1 MSAALNASVRETRLA
16 LVGFG
21 YWGPNLLRN
30 FSATA
35 GVSVTTVCD
44 ADAARLPAARAAAP
58 WLAVTADLRSVLADP
73 GIDAVAIATPVA
85 SHFEIALAALAAG
98 KHVFIEKPITRTRFE
113 AARLVEAAAARG
125 RVLMVDH
132 TYVYSS
138 AVERLRALVAGTG
151 SGNAG
156 GAGEGAGNGL
166 GQAYYYDSVRANLG
180 RFRADVDVLWDL
192 AVHDLAILDFLFD
205 AMPAEVTA
213 TGANFIEQAGPRA
226 SDLAHLTLRYASGF
240 LAHIHVNWL
249 SPIKIR
255 RVMIGASR
263 RMAVYDDLE
272 PSDKLKIYDRG
283 VDLGV
288 LADGAP
294 AGTPKDAGEALQ
306 RRIGYRTGDMW
317 APRIDV
323 AEPLAGA
330 CAEFMRCIRDNAA
343 PRTDGA
349 CGQRVVRVL
358 EAASASLAQ
367 RGAPVGLEP
376 L

>member
-1 MSAALNASVRETRLA
+1 MSAAMDASVRETRLA
-16 LVGFG
+16 LIGFG

-30 FSATA
+30 FSATV
-35 GVSVTTVCD
+35 GISVTTVCD
-44 ADAARLPAARAAAP
+44 ADAARLAAARAAAP
-58 WLAVTADLRSVLADP
+58 WLAVTADLRSVLEDT
-73 GIDAVAIATPVA
+73 GVDAVAIATPVA
-85 SHFEIALAALAAG
+85 SHYGIALAALAAG
-98 KHVFIEKPITRTRFE
+98 KHVFIEKPITRTSFE
-113 AARLVEAAAARG
+113 AARLIEAAAASG

-138 AVERLRALVAGTG
+138 AVERLRALVG
-151 SGNAG
+151 GNAE
-156 GAGEGAGNGL
+156 AEGESNWL

-205 AMPAEVTA
+205 AMPTEVTA
-213 TGANFIEQAGPRA
+213 TGANFIEQAAPRA
-226 SDLAHLTLRYASGF
+226 SDLAYLTLRYPSGF

-263 RMAVYDDLE
+263 RMVVYDDLE

-283 VDLGV
+283 VAPGV
-288 LADGAP
+288 LTGDAP
-294 AGTPKDAGEALQ
+294 RDSSEALQ

-343 PRTDGA
+343 PRTGGA

>member
-1 MSAALNASVRETRLA
+1 MSAALRETRLA
-16 LVGFG
+16 LIGFG

-35 GVSVTTVCD
+35 GISVTTVCD
-44 ADAARLPAARAAAP
+44 ADAARLATARVAAP
-58 WLAVTADLRSVLADP
+58 WLAVTADLRSVLEDT
-73 GIDAVAIATPVA
+73 GVDAVAIATPVA
-85 SHFEIALAALAAG
+85 SHYGIALAALAAG

-113 AARLVEAAAARG
+113 AARLIEAAAAGG

-138 AVERLRALVAGTG
+138 AVERLRALVGGTG
-151 SGNAG
+151 SGNAESEG
-156 GAGEGAGNGL
+156 GAAGESNWL

-192 AVHDLAILDFLFD
+192 AVHDVAILDFLFD
-205 AMPAEVTA
+205 AMPTEVTA
-213 TGANFIEQAGPRA
+213 TGANFIEQAAPRA
-226 SDLAHLTLRYASGF
+226 SDLAYLTLRYPSGF

-263 RMAVYDDLE
+263 RMVVYDDLE

-283 VDLGV
+283 VAPGV
-288 LADGAP
+288 LAGDAP
-294 AGTPKDAGEALQ
+294 RDSSEALQ

-343 PRTDGA
+343 PRTGGA

>member
-1 MSAALNASVRETRLA
+1 MNAHAPTIGLG
-16 LVGFG
+16 LIGYG

-35 GVSVTTVCD
+35 GVAVQTVCD
-44 ADAARLPAARAAAP
+44 ADAPQLDAARAAAP
-58 WLAVTADLRSVLADP
+58 WLAVTADFRSLLADP
-73 GIDAVAIATPVA
+73 AIDAVAIATPVA

-98 KHVFIEKPITRTRFE
+98 KHVFIEKPLTRTSDQ
-113 AARLVEAAAARG
+113 AARLVAAAAACD

-138 AVERLRALVAGTG
+138 AVERLRTLV
-151 SGNAG
+151 
-156 GAGEGAGNGL
+156 EGDGL

-192 AVHDLAILDFLFD
+192 AVHDLSILDFLFD
-205 AMPAEVTA
+205 AMPVEVAA
-213 TGANFIEQAGPRA
+213 TGANFIEQATPRA
-226 SDLAHLTLRYASGF
+226 ADLAYLTLRYASGL

-255 RVMIGASR
+255 RTMIGASR
-263 RMAVYDDLE
+263 RMVVYDDLE

-283 VDLGV
+283 VDL
-288 LADGAP
+288 
-294 AGTPKDAGEALQ
+294 EARQ

-323 AEPLAGA
+323 AEPLALA
-330 CAEFMRCIRDNAA
+330 CAEFARCVRDGGS
-343 PRTDGA
+343 PRTGGA
-349 CGQRVVRVL
+349 CGERVVRVL

-367 RGAPVGLEP
+367 RGAPVKVAP
-376 L
+376 Q